1 MNVEEKNKLIKTFR
15 DNGFNCFPIPKLQ
28 KIADFRYKASKTPP
42 NLPIADEENY
52 GVIGVAGAGNCII
65 DFDNKEEYRSFA
77 KLLIDSGYLVS
88 ESPHGW
94 HVPATGFS
102 GTVSKMEFF
111 NYKIQDKKI
120 VEIQGFDHYC
130 VGAGCT
136 IETEGEG
143 ILHYTNR
150 GGLKIWNP
158 SEKVNRPVDFE
169 DWCDKLCEQVH
180 VEGRKKKSNSSY
192 KNFRDRFRAGQIPTK
207 GTSNDY
213 FHQSAIACNDDGLGI
228 QEAREKIEEVFQ
240 RWTVSEQY
248 SGRTWDNVL
257 QKIQE
262 VYDKNQKTTAGR
274 PQNTDDNPTSQIA
287 QRIVATR
294 KIYSNVDTDEIFE
307 NKNGFLE
314 LINNS
319 LVREILTAYPETTQA
334 EYNDILFKLKGYAG
348 EIPETNKDFIVFKNG
363 VLDKTKREIIETEEL
378 ADMGFKEYDY
388 LPKSPENEP
397 TRFMKVLFDDTEPI
411 EKPRIK
417 AGLRAIFQN
426 YLDPKISVLYGA
438 SGVGK
443 STPLLILTQILGEQY
458 ALTVELNQFLEDK
471 FIRAK
476 ILGMRLVVFQDL
488 PKEWKDFTTLKTLT
502 GEQRKTERAFMKD
515 SVTFDNKVKI
525 WASGNYLAEIPEYE
539 QDAMYTRRLSLIH
552 NVRKTAHKEDPIFA
566 EKIIADEA
574 EKIVSWI
581 LNFDDEECEYEDR
594 ETVQKEW
601 EETASPEIAYINDH
615 WVLSDYKNE
624 MGVGKL
630 VKDYKSL
637 YQKNISID
645 QMART
650 LKVLGFSVRN
660 NIISNI
666 EKAPEPPK
674 PVEKEV
680 QTKI

>member
-1 MNVEEKNKLIKTFR
+1 MNVEEKNKLIKIFR
-15 DNGFNCFPIPKLQ
+15 DNKYNAFPIPELH
-28 KIADFRYKASKTPP
+28 KIADHRYNASKTIP
-42 NLPIADEENY
+42 NQPIKDEENY
-52 GVIGVAGAGNCII
+52 GIIGIAGAGNCII
-65 DFDNKEEYRSFA
+65 DLDNKEEYRNFA
-77 KLLIDSGYLVS
+77 ETIIKQGYLVV

-94 HVPATGFS
+94 HIPVIGFS

-120 VEIQGFDHYC
+120 VEVQGFDHYC
-130 VGAGCT
+130 VGAGSV
-136 IETEGEG
+136 IEDKDEG
-143 ILHYTNR
+143 ILHYTNK
-150 GGLKIWNP
+150 GGSKIWNP
-158 SEKVNRPVDFE
+158 SEVAKKPLE
-169 DWCDKLCEQVH
+169 YEAWCDLLCGWLN
-180 VEGRKKKSNSSY
+180 VEKRKRNSNSSY

-213 FHQSAIACNDDGLGI
+213 FFQAAIACNDDGIGI
-228 QEAREKIEEVFQ
+228 QEAREKIQEVYQ
-240 RWTVSEQY
+240 RWTVSNQY
-248 SGRTWDNVL
+248 SGRTLENIF

-262 VYDKNQKTTAGR
+262 VYDNNIKTTVGR
-274 PQNTDDNPTSQIA
+274 PQNDDNNPTSQIA
-287 QRIVATR
+287 RRIIETR

-307 NKNGFLE
+307 NRNGFLE

-319 LVREILTAYPETTQA
+319 LVREILTAYPETTQT

-378 ADMGFKEYDY
+378 ADMGFKDYDY

-397 TRFMKVLFDDTEPI
+397 TRFMKVLFDDTNPN

-443 STPLLILTQILGEQY
+443 STPLLILTQVLGTQY

-525 WASGNYLAEIPEYE
+525 WASGNYLAEIPEHE

-552 NVRKTAHKEDPIFA
+552 NIRQTAHKEDPTFA
-566 EKIIADEA
+566 ENIVADEA

-594 ETVQKEW
+594 ETVQNEW
-601 EETASPEIAYINDH
+601 EATASPEIGYINDH

-624 MGVGKL
+624 IGVGKL
-630 VKDYKSL
+630 VKDYRSL

-645 QMART
+645 QMTRT

-660 NIISNI
+660 NIINNI

-680 QTKI
+680 QAKI